1 MCHVDEG
8 GAGMRGGG
16 HATVELVAGV
26 EVKEAARSVL
36 VDSLAHAHHSPTV
49 EAQLVEIESI

>member
-1 MCHVDEG
+1 
-8 GAGMRGGG
+8 MRGGG